1 MAIPSAPTAAW
12 TYHTYP
18 EHLRD
23 GGRYARTVWDRAENA
38 AAAIR
43 STLTF
48 EPNAIVLIAADDNGH
63 IFGLRPGG
71 LSA

>member
-1 MAIPSAPTAAW
+1 MEAW

-18 EHLRD
+18 EFLQD

-38 AAAIR
+38 TAAIR

-48 EPNAIVLIAADDNGH
+48 EPNAIVLIAADDNGLV
-63 IFGLRPGG
+63 FGLRPGG
-71 LSA
+71 MSA

>member
-1 MAIPSAPTAAW
+1 MAIPSAPVKAW

-18 EHLRD
+18 EHLQD
-23 GGRYARTVWDRAENA
+23 DGRYARTVWDGAENA

-63 IFGLRPGG
+63 IFGLQPGG